1 MPKDLKNV
9 LDKIEANEGVTSRLE
24 EKIEKLTLLAKKQK
38 KIIADQTALLDK
50 QKQQISK
57 MVDIPDDIRE
67 LRELIGTQRGQINER
82 EIELG
87 QTKGLLIQAQK
98 ELELTT
104 NRIGP
109 TQIKLEAI
117 LETMGKLKEE
127 LVQKNSEILIR
138 NETLKT
144 FQNKITELEAFSKA
158 LQERLEGGQGRTSTT
173 DLNELK
179 IKHLEEKGKLKEQIS
194 KLESQILD
202 KQLDFKEK
210 VATEQSEERT
220 KFKAEIS
227 NLESQLLNQ
236 KLEFQEKIAEAKD
249 MKERYDDLVK
259 KLDENNKKYVEA
271 HDKNKSLEASMEDLR
286 NFKKENIN
294 KISYLDKLQPLM
306 EEDPLFKGFFIVQQ
320 VGSISLD
327 DLKAAIGAPIVTVK
341 KDVQRLQDIG
351 LIEMND
357 VGKIT
362 TKKFD
367 DA

>member
-9 LDKIEANEGVTSRLE
+9 LDKIEKKEGVTSRLE
-24 EKIEKLTLLAKKQK
+24 EKVEKLTLLAKKQK
-38 KIIADQTALLDK
+38 KIIADQTGLLDK

-104 NRIGP
+104 NRMGP
-109 TQIKLEAI
+109 MQIKLDAS
-117 LETMGKLKEE
+117 LDTMGKLKEE
-127 LVQKNSEILIR
+127 IVQKNSEILIR

-144 FQNKITELEAFSKA
+144 FQNKITELEAFSRV
-158 LQERLEGGQGRTSTT
+158 LQERLEEHKGGVPKKEVE
-173 DLNELK
+173 DLK
-179 IKHLEEKGKLKEQIS
+179 IQ
-194 KLESQILD
+194 
-202 KQLDFKEK
+202 
-210 VATEQSEERT
+210 QSEERQKLKT
-220 KFKAEIS
+220 EIS
-227 NLESQLLNQ
+227 KLDSELLNQ
-236 KLEFQEKIAEAKD
+236 KLEFQENITEAKD
-249 MKERYDDLVK
+249 MKERYDGLVG
-259 KLDENNKKYVEA
+259 KLEGTNKKYVEA
-271 HDKNKSLEASMEDLR
+271 HDKVKSLEASMEDLR

-294 KISYLDKLQPLM
+294 KITYLDKLQPLM
-306 EEDPLFKGFFIVQQ
+306 EEDPIFKGFFIVQQ
-320 VGSISLD
+320 VGSISID

-341 KDVQRLQDIG
+341 KDVKRLQDLG
-351 LIEMND
+351 LLEMND

>member
-9 LDKIEANEGVTSRLE
+9 LDKIEKKEGVTSRLE
-24 EKIEKLTLLAKKQK
+24 EKVEKLTLLAKKQK

-67 LRELIGTQRGQINER
+67 LRELIGTQRGQINQR

-87 QTKGLLIQAQK
+87 ETKGLLIQAQK

-104 NRIGP
+104 NRMGP
-109 TQIKLEAI
+109 TQIKLEAT
-117 LETMGKLKEE
+117 LETIGKLKEE
-127 LVQKNSEILIR
+127 IVQKNSEIIVR

-144 FQNKITELEAFSKA
+144 FQNKITELDAFSKA
-158 LQERLEGGQGRTSTT
+158 LQERLEEHKGGVPKKEVE
-173 DLNELK
+173 DLK
-179 IKHLEEKGKLKEQIS
+179 IQ
-194 KLESQILD
+194 
-202 KQLDFKEK
+202 
-210 VATEQSEERT
+210 QSEERQKLKT
-220 KFKAEIS
+220 EIS
-227 NLESQLLNQ
+227 KLDSELLNQ
-236 KLEFQEKIAEAKD
+236 KLEFQENITEAKD

-259 KLDENNKKYVEA
+259 KLEENNKKYVEA

-286 NFKKENIN
+286 KFKKENIN
-294 KISYLDKLQPLM
+294 KITYLDMLQPLM
-306 EEDPLFKGFFIVQQ
+306 EEDSLFKGFFIVQQ

-341 KDVQRLQDIG
+341 KDVQRLQDMGI
-351 LIEMND
+351 LEMND
-357 VGKIT
+357 AGKIT
-362 TKKFD
+362 AKKFD

>member
-1 MPKDLKNV
+1 MPKDLKDV

-38 KIIADQTALLDK
+38 KIIADQTGLLEK

-67 LRELIGTQRGQINER
+67 LRELIGTQRGLINER

-87 QTKGLLIQAQK
+87 QAKGLQIQAQK
-98 ELELTT
+98 ELELTK

-109 TQIKLEAI
+109 TQVKLEAA

-127 LVQKNSEILIR
+127 IIQKKSEILIR

-144 FQNKITELEAFSKA
+144 FQNKITELEAFSKV
-158 LQERLEGGQGRTSTT
+158 LQERLEGEQGRTSTSQI
-173 DLNELK
+173 NELK
-179 IKHLEEKGKLKEQIS
+179 IKHVEEKAKLKEQIAN
-194 KLESQILD
+194 LESQILD
-202 KQLDFKEK
+202 GQLEYKDK
-210 VATEQSEERT
+210 VATEQSEER
-220 KFKAEIS
+220 KKLKAEIS

-236 KLEFQEKIAEAKD
+236 KLEFQEKITEAKD
-249 MKERYDDLVK
+249 MKERYDGMVK
-259 KLDENNKKYVEA
+259 KLEEINTKNVED
-271 HDKNKSLEASMEDLR
+271 HDKIKSLEASMEDLR
-286 NFKKENIN
+286 KFKKENIN
-294 KISYLDKLQPLM
+294 RITYLDKLQPLM
-306 EEDPLFKGFFIVQQ
+306 EEDPIYKGFFIIQQ

-341 KDVQRLQDIG
+341 KDVKRLQDMGI
-351 LIEMND
+351 LEMND

>member
-9 LDKIEANEGVTSRLE
+9 LDKIEANEGVNSRLE
-24 EKIEKLTLLAKKQK
+24 EKVEKLTLLAKKQK
-38 KIIADQTALLDK
+38 KIIADQTGLLDK

-104 NRIGP
+104 NRMGP
-109 TQIKLEAI
+109 MQIKLDAT
-117 LETMGKLKEE
+117 LDTMGKLKSE
-127 LVQKNSEILIR
+127 LAQKNSEILIK

-144 FQNKITELEAFSKA
+144 FTNKVKELDTFSKA
-158 LQERLEGGQGRTSTT
+158 LQEELEEHKGGVPKKEIE
-173 DLNELK
+173 DLK
-179 IKHLEEKGKLKEQIS
+179 IQ
-194 KLESQILD
+194 
-202 KQLDFKEK
+202 
-210 VATEQSEERT
+210 QSEERQ
-220 KFKAEIS
+220 KLKAEIS
-227 NLESQLLNQ
+227 KLDSELLNQ
-236 KLEFQEKIAEAKD
+236 KLDFQENITEAKD
-249 MKERYDDLVK
+249 MKERYNDLVK
-259 KLDENNKKYVEA
+259 KLEENNKKYVEA

-294 KISYLDKLQPLM
+294 KITYLDILQPLM
-306 EEDPLFKGFFIVQQ
+306 EEDPIFKGFFIVQQ

-341 KDVQRLQDIG
+341 KDVQRLQKLG
-351 LIEMND
+351 LLEMND

-367 DA
+367 EA

>member
-50 QKQQISK
+50 QKQKISK

-117 LETMGKLKEE
+117 LETMGKLKTE
-127 LVQKNSEILIR
+127 LAQKNSEILIK

-144 FQNKITELEAFSKA
+144 FANKVKELETFSKA
-158 LQERLEGGQGRTSTT
+158 LQEELEEHKGGVPKKEVE
-173 DLNELK
+173 DLK
-179 IKHLEEKGKLKEQIS
+179 IQ
-194 KLESQILD
+194 
-202 KQLDFKEK
+202 
-210 VATEQSEERT
+210 QSEERQ
-220 KFKAEIS
+220 KLKAEIS
-227 NLESQLLNQ
+227 KLDSELLNQ
-236 KLEFQEKIAEAKD
+236 KLEFQEIITEAKD
-249 MKERYDDLVK
+249 MKERYDGLVN
-259 KLDENNKKYVEA
+259 KLEETNKRYVEA
-271 HDKNKSLEASMEDLR
+271 HDKVKSLEASMEDLR

-294 KISYLDKLQPLM
+294 KITYLDKLQPLM
-306 EEDPLFKGFFIVQQ
+306 EEDPIFKGFFIVQQ

-341 KDVQRLQDIG
+341 KDIQRLQDMGI
-351 LIEMND
+351 LEMND

-362 TKKFD
+362 AKKFD
-367 DA
+367 DV

>member
-50 QKQQISK
+50 QKQKISK

-104 NRIGP
+104 NRIGA

-117 LETMGKLKEE
+117 LETMGKLKTE
-127 LVQKNSEILIR
+127 LAQKNSEILIK

-144 FQNKITELEAFSKA
+144 FANKVKELETFSKA
-158 LQERLEGGQGRTSTT
+158 LQEELEEHKGGVPKKEVE
-173 DLNELK
+173 DLK
-179 IKHLEEKGKLKEQIS
+179 IQ
-194 KLESQILD
+194 
-202 KQLDFKEK
+202 
-210 VATEQSEERT
+210 QSEERQ
-220 KFKAEIS
+220 KLKAEIS
-227 NLESQLLNQ
+227 KLDSEFLNQ
-236 KLEFQEKIAEAKD
+236 KLEFQEIITEAKD
-249 MKERYDDLVK
+249 MKERYDGLVN
-259 KLDENNKKYVEA
+259 KLEETNKRYVEA
-271 HDKNKSLEASMEDLR
+271 HDKVKSLEASMEDLR

-294 KISYLDKLQPLM
+294 KITYLDKLQPLM
-306 EEDPLFKGFFIVQQ
+306 EEDPIFKGFFIVQQ

-341 KDVQRLQDIG
+341 KDIQRLQDMGI
-351 LIEMND
+351 LEMND

-362 TKKFD
+362 AKKFD
-367 DA
+367 DV

>member
-24 EKIEKLTLLAKKQK
+24 EKVEKLTLLAKKQK
-38 KIIADQTALLDK
+38 KIIADQTGLLDK

-67 LRELIGTQRGQINER
+67 LRELIGTQRGQINQR

-87 QTKGLLIQAQK
+87 ETKGLLIQAQK
-98 ELELTT
+98 ELELTS

-109 TQIKLEAI
+109 TQMKLEAT
-117 LETMGKLKEE
+117 LDTMGKLKEE
-127 LVQKNSEILIR
+127 IVQKNSEIMIR

-144 FQNKITELEAFSKA
+144 FQNKITELEAFSKV
-158 LQERLEGGQGRTSTT
+158 LQDRLEGEQGGTSTSEI
-173 DLNELK
+173 NELK
-179 IKHLEEKGKLKEQIS
+179 IKHLEDKGKLKEQIA

-202 KQLDFKEK
+202 RQLDFKEK
-210 VATEQSEERT
+210 LATEQSEERI
-220 KFKAEIS
+220 KLKAEIS
-227 NLESQLLNQ
+227 KLEAQLLNQ
-236 KLEFQEKIAEAKD
+236 KLEFQENITEAKD
-249 MKERYDDLVK
+249 MKERYDGLVN
-259 KLDENNKKYVEA
+259 KLEGTNKKYVEA
-271 HDKNKSLEASMEDLR
+271 HDKVKSLEASMEDLR

-294 KISYLDKLQPLM
+294 KITYLDKLQPLM
-306 EEDPLFKGFFIVQQ
+306 EEDPIFKGFFIIQQ

-327 DLKAAIGAPIVTVK
+327 DLKAAIGAPTVTVK
-341 KDVQRLQDIG
+341 KDVQRLQDMG

-367 DA
+367 EA

>member
-9 LDKIEANEGVTSRLE
+9 LDKIEKNEGVTSRLE
-24 EKIEKLTLLAKKQK
+24 EKVEKLTLLAKKQK
-38 KIIADQTALLDK
+38 KIIADQTGLLDK

-104 NRIGP
+104 NRMGP
-109 TQIKLEAI
+109 MQIKLDAS
-117 LETMGKLKEE
+117 LDTMGKLKEE
-127 LVQKNSEILIR
+127 IVQKNSEILIR

-144 FQNKITELEAFSKA
+144 FQNKITELGAFSKA
-158 LQERLEGGQGRTSTT
+158 LQERLEEHKGGVPKKEVE
-173 DLNELK
+173 DLK
-179 IKHLEEKGKLKEQIS
+179 IQ
-194 KLESQILD
+194 
-202 KQLDFKEK
+202 
-210 VATEQSEERT
+210 QSEERQKLKT
-220 KFKAEIS
+220 EIS
-227 NLESQLLNQ
+227 KLDSELLNQ
-236 KLEFQEKIAEAKD
+236 KLEFQENITEAKD
-249 MKERYDDLVK
+249 MKERYDGLVG
-259 KLDENNKKYVEA
+259 KLEGANKKYVEA
-271 HDKNKSLEASMEDLR
+271 HDKVKSLEASMEDLR

-294 KISYLDKLQPLM
+294 KISYLDMLQPLM

-341 KDVQRLQDIG
+341 KDVQRLQDLG
-351 LIEMND
+351 LLEMND

-367 DA
+367 EA

>member
-9 LDKIEANEGVTSRLE
+9 LDKIEANEGATSRLE
-24 EKIEKLTLLAKKQK
+24 EKVEKLTLLAKKQK
-38 KIIADQTALLDK
+38 KIIADQTGLLDK

-104 NRIGP
+104 NRMGP
-109 TQIKLEAI
+109 MQIKLDAS
-117 LETMGKLKEE
+117 LDTMGKLKEE
-127 LVQKNSEILIR
+127 IVQKKSEILIR

-144 FQNKITELEAFSKA
+144 FQNKITELGAFSKA
-158 LQERLEGGQGRTSTT
+158 LQERLEEHKGGVPKKEVE
-173 DLNELK
+173 DLK
-179 IKHLEEKGKLKEQIS
+179 IQ
-194 KLESQILD
+194 
-202 KQLDFKEK
+202 
-210 VATEQSEERT
+210 QSEERQKLKT
-220 KFKAEIS
+220 EIS
-227 NLESQLLNQ
+227 KLDSELLNQ
-236 KLEFQEKIAEAKD
+236 KLEFQENITEAKD
-249 MKERYDDLVK
+249 MKERYDGLVG
-259 KLDENNKKYVEA
+259 KLEGANKKYVEA
-271 HDKNKSLEASMEDLR
+271 HDKVKSLEASMVDLR

-294 KISYLDKLQPLM
+294 KISYLDMLQPLM
-306 EEDPLFKGFFIVQQ
+306 EEDPIFKGFFIVQQ

-341 KDVQRLQDIG
+341 KDVQRLQKLG
-351 LIEMND
+351 LLEMND

-367 DA
+367 EA

>member
-1 MPKDLKNV
+1 MPKDLKNA

-38 KIIADQTALLDK
+38 KIIADQTGLLDK

-87 QTKGLLIQAQK
+87 ETKGLLIQAQK

-109 TQIKLEAI
+109 TQIKLEAT
-117 LETMGKLKEE
+117 LDTMGKLKEE
-127 LVQKNSEILIR
+127 IVQKNSEILIR

-144 FQNKITELEAFSKA
+144 FQNKITELEAFSRV
-158 LQERLEGGQGRTSTT
+158 LQERLEEHKGGVPKKEVE
-173 DLNELK
+173 DLK
-179 IKHLEEKGKLKEQIS
+179 IQQSEERQKLKTQIS
-194 KLESQILD
+194 KLD
-202 KQLDFKEK
+202 
-210 VATEQSEERT
+210 SE
-220 KFKAEIS
+220 
-227 NLESQLLNQ
+227 LLNQ
-236 KLEFQEKIAEAKD
+236 KLEFQENITDAKD
-249 MKERYDDLVK
+249 MKERYDGLGG
-259 KLDENNKKYVEA
+259 KLEGANKKYVEA
-271 HDKNKSLEASMEDLR
+271 HDKVKSLEASMEDLR

-294 KISYLDKLQPLM
+294 KITYLDILQPLM
-306 EEDPLFKGFFIVQQ
+306 EEDPIFKGFFIVQQ

-341 KDVQRLQDIG
+341 KDVQRLQDMG
-351 LIEMND
+351 LLEMND

>member
-9 LDKIEANEGVTSRLE
+9 LDKIEKNEGVTSRLE
-24 EKIEKLTLLAKKQK
+24 EKVEKLTLLAKKQK
-38 KIIADQTALLDK
+38 KIIADQTGLLDK

-104 NRIGP
+104 NRMGP
-109 TQIKLEAI
+109 MQIKLDAT
-117 LETMGKLKEE
+117 LDTMGKLKSE
-127 LVQKNSEILIR
+127 LAQKNSEILIK

-144 FQNKITELEAFSKA
+144 FTNKIKELDTFSKA
-158 LQERLEGGQGRTSTT
+158 LQEELEDHKEGVPKKEVE
-173 DLNELK
+173 DLK
-179 IKHLEEKGKLKEQIS
+179 IQ
-194 KLESQILD
+194 
-202 KQLDFKEK
+202 
-210 VATEQSEERT
+210 QSEERQ
-220 KFKAEIS
+220 KLKAEIS
-227 NLESQLLNQ
+227 KLDSDLLNQ
-236 KLEFQEKIAEAKD
+236 KLEFQENITEAKD

-259 KLDENNKKYVEA
+259 KLEENNKKYVEA

-294 KISYLDKLQPLM
+294 KITYLDILQPLM
-306 EEDPLFKGFFIVQQ
+306 EEDPIFKGFFIVQQ

-341 KDVQRLQDIG
+341 RDVQRLQDMG
-351 LIEMND
+351 LLEMND

>member
-9 LDKIEANEGVTSRLE
+9 LDKIEKNEGVTSRLD

-38 KIIADQTALLDK
+38 KIISDQTALLDK

-67 LRELIGTQRGQINER
+67 LRELIGTQRGQINQR

-87 QTKGLLIQAQK
+87 ETKGLLIQAQK

-117 LETMGKLKEE
+117 LETTGKLKEE
-127 LVQKNSEILIR
+127 IVQKNSEILVR

-144 FQNKITELEAFSKA
+144 FQNKIMELEAFSKA
-158 LQERLEGGQGRTSTT
+158 LQERLEEHKGGVPKKEV
-173 DLNELK
+173 DDLK
-179 IKHLEEKGKLKEQIS
+179 IQ
-194 KLESQILD
+194 
-202 KQLDFKEK
+202 
-210 VATEQSEERT
+210 QSEERQ
-220 KFKAEIS
+220 KLKAEIS
-227 NLESQLLNQ
+227 KLDSELLNQ
-236 KLEFQEKIAEAKD
+236 KLEFQENITEAKD

-259 KLDENNKKYVEA
+259 KLEENNKKYVEA

-286 NFKKENIN
+286 KFKKENIN
-294 KISYLDKLQPLM
+294 KITYLDMLQPLM
-306 EEDPLFKGFFIVQQ
+306 EEDPLFKGFFIVQE
-320 VGSISLD
+320 VGSISID

-341 KDVQRLQDIG
+341 KDVQRLQDMG
-351 LIEMND
+351 LLEMND

-362 TKKFD
+362 AKKFD

>member
-24 EKIEKLTLLAKKQK
+24 EKVEKLTVLAKKQK
-38 KIIADQTALLDK
+38 KIIADQTGLLDK

-104 NRIGP
+104 NRMGP
-109 TQIKLEAI
+109 MQIKLDAT
-117 LETMGKLKEE
+117 LDTMGKLKSE
-127 LVQKNSEILIR
+127 LAQKNSEILIK

-144 FQNKITELEAFSKA
+144 FVNKVKELETFSKA
-158 LQERLEGGQGRTSTT
+158 LQEELEEHKEGVPKKEVE
-173 DLNELK
+173 NLK
-179 IKHLEEKGKLKEQIS
+179 IQ
-194 KLESQILD
+194 
-202 KQLDFKEK
+202 
-210 VATEQSEERT
+210 QSEERQ
-220 KFKAEIS
+220 KLKAEIS
-227 NLESQLLNQ
+227 KLDSELLNQ
-236 KLEFQEKIAEAKD
+236 KLEFQENITEAKD

-259 KLDENNKKYVEA
+259 KLEENNKKYVEA

-294 KISYLDKLQPLM
+294 KITYLDILQPLM
-306 EEDPLFKGFFIVQQ
+306 EEDPIFKGFFIVQQ

-341 KDVQRLQDIG
+341 KDVQRLQDMG
-351 LIEMND
+351 LLEMND